1 MNSNDGNYEDKG
13 FLLQLHMRAQQKA
26 KEYAELLHERQR
38 LEMRIERTK
47 GYIEQ
52 LNNFLRAEG
61 QEPIPLK
68 VTAGSR
74 SGVGKPGNR
83 SKAFP
88 IRTVKWDGMTIN
100 QIVESILSA
109 SPTVSFHP
117 KEVSPLIYEIES
129 DSDLHIVMR
138 NMRSTMQSGARKG
151 LWERTG
157 RAKFRAKATEEQG
170 KLVHVNSPS

>member
-1 MNSNDGNYEDKG
+1 MNSNDRNNDDKG
-13 FLLQLHMRAQQKA
+13 FLLQLHMRAERKA

-52 LNNFLRAEG
+52 LNNFLKAEG
-61 QEPIPLK
+61 QKPIPLK
-68 VTAGSR
+68 VTAGSI
-74 SGVGKPGNR
+74 SSVGKPGNR
-83 SKAFP
+83 SKALP
-88 IRTVKWDGMTIN
+88 IRNMKWEGMTVN
-100 QIVESILSA
+100 QIIERILNA

-117 KEVSPLIYEIES
+117 KEVSPLIYEIELE
-129 DSDLHIVMR
+129 SDLHMVMR

-157 RAKFRAKATEEQG
+157 RAKFRAKATVEQG
-170 KLVHVNSPS
+170 TLVQA

>member
-1 MNSNDGNYEDKG
+1 MNSNDGNNVA

-26 KEYAELLHERQR
+26 KEYAELLHEHQR
-38 LEMRIERTK
+38 LEMRIERAK

-52 LNNFLRAEG
+52 LNSFLRAEG

-83 SKAFP
+83 SKEFP
-88 IRTVKWDGMTIN
+88 VRKVQWEGMTIN
-100 QIVESILSA
+100 QIVERILSA
-109 SPTVSFHP
+109 SPEVSFHP
-117 KEVSPLIYEIES
+117 KEIAPLIYEIES
-129 DSDLHIVMR
+129 ESDLHIVMR

-151 LWERTG
+151 RWERTG
-157 RAKFRAKATEEQG
+157 RAMFKAKVTEQQVAFD
-170 KLVHVNSPS
+170 KT

>member
-1 MNSNDGNYEDKG
+1 MNGNDGNYDDKG
-13 FLLQLHMRAQQKA
+13 FLLQLNMRAQQKA

-38 LEMRIERTK
+38 LEMRIERTR

-83 SKAFP
+83 SKELP
-88 IRTVKWDGMTIN
+88 IRNMKWEGMTIN
-100 QIVESILSA
+100 QIIESILNA
-109 SPTVSFHP
+109 SPDVSFHP

-129 DSDLHIVMR
+129 ESDLHIVIR
-138 NMRSTMQSGARKG
+138 NLRSTMQSGARKG

-157 RAKFRAKATEEQG
+157 RARFKAKVSEQQG
-170 KLVHVNSPS
+170 AFVNT

>member
-1 MNSNDGNYEDKG
+1 MKSNDKNNDDKG

-26 KEYAELLHERQR
+26 KKYAELLHERQR

-52 LNNFLRAEG
+52 LNSFLRAEG

-83 SKAFP
+83 SKALP
-88 IRTVKWDGMTIN
+88 IRRMQWEGMTIN
-100 QIVESILSA
+100 HIIERILNA
-109 SPTVSFHP
+109 SPKMSFHP
-117 KEVSPLIYEIES
+117 KEVAPQIYEIES
-129 DSDLHIVMR
+129 ESDLYTVTR
-138 NMRSTMQSGARKG
+138 NVRSAMQSGARNG
-151 LWERTG
+151 LWQRTG
-157 RAKFRAKATEEQG
+157 RAKFMAKETVEQG
-170 KLVHVNSPS
+170 TLVQA

>member
-1 MNSNDGNYEDKG
+1 MNSNNGNNDDRG
-13 FLLQLHMRAQQKA
+13 FLFQLHMRAQQKA
-26 KEYAELLHERQR
+26 QEYAELLHERQR

-47 GYIEQ
+47 GYVEQ
-52 LNNFLRAEG
+52 LNNFLKAEG
-61 QEPIPLK
+61 QEPVQIKATPPK
-68 VTAGSR
+68 G

-88 IRTVKWDGMTIN
+88 IRRVQWEGMTMN
-100 QIVESILSA
+100 QIVERILNT

-117 KEVSPLIYEIES
+117 KEVAPLIYEIES

-138 NMRSTMQSGARKG
+138 NLRSTMQRGDRDG

-157 RAKFRAKATEEQG
+157 RAIFKAKVTEEQG
-170 KLVHVNSPS
+170 ALVNT